1 MSTLKY
7 STKIWMLF
15 LCHLEYYLAPI
26 LVFLSLKLGIDL
38 LMVVAFLYLERA
50 AFRLYE
56 DWKQHVE
63 LSLLISSVMAE
74 EFRNSQN

>member
-38 LMVVAFLYLERA
+38 LMVIAFLYLERA
-50 AFRLYE
+50 AFRIYE

-63 LSLLISSVMAE
+63 LSILITNVMAE
-74 EFRNSQN
+74 EFKNNQN